1 MLINLHSLLKI
12 FNILGEKKKKEVTK
26 IFIHTKLALQRGTYK
41 TVSWEKWTGRGMEEA
56 DIFELG
62 DREASLE
69 KREYR

>member
-1 MLINLHSLLKI
+1 M
-12 FNILGEKKKKEVTK
+12 TK

-41 TVSWEKWTGRGMEEA
+41 TVSWEKWTGIGMEEA